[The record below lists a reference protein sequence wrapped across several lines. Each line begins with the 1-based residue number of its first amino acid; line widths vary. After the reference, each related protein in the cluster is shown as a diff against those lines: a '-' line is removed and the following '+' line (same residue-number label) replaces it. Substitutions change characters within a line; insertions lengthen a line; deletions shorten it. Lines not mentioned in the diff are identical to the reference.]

1 MNPEIKKKIKKINT
15 KDWKKISVEF
25 GQNLLEIAVPP
36 NCAELSMKT
45 VPPLTDPR
53 AQIES
58 ALSNPIHSPTLEEI
72 VRKKPKKPE
81 ELTVA
86 ITVSDITRPVPYK
99 GDHGIL
105 TPVLRRL
112 ESSGILKPNIRIIV
126 GTGTHRP
133 STFEEKIEMFGEFV
147 VKEYVV
153 VDHNCEDT
161 DSLTYIG
168 KTRSGT
174 KVFLNSLF
182 HSSDIKIATGLV
194 ETHFMTGVSGG
205 RKAICPGLVDKRT
218 IEKFHSPH
226 FLESPYSDNL
236 ILEGNP
242 CHQEALEV
250 ALTVGIDFIVNVTL
264 DKDMR
269 VTGVFAGD
277 LEKAHLEAF
286 HFMKSYTV
294 IPVEHEYDIVLTHGG
309 YVGRNHYQTAKAACG
324 ALGAIKNGGT
334 LIIAADNRDAE
345 PIGGPEYR
353 SLIHLLKLQGTDGY
367 VQIIS
372 DPAWKFTK
380 DQWEPEVWA
389 RVLKKVGEEN
399 LIYCTLEISRED
411 HCLLPGQ
418 CGLDFVARKRKKP
431 SVDAA
436 MEMVQNAVLFAVH
449 KCREKG
455 IDPTMAFIR
464 EGPYGVPVKIQ

>member
-1 MNPEIKKKIKKINT
+1 MKPEIKNKIKKIDT

-25 GQNLLEIAVPP
+25 GQNVLEIGVPP
-36 NCAELSMKT
+36 NCVELSMKA
-45 VPPLTDPR
+45 VSPLTDPG
-53 AQIES
+53 AEIER
-58 ALSNPIHSPTLEEI
+58 ALSNPIHSLTLEEI
-72 VRKKPKKPE
+72 VRKKTKKPE
-81 ELTVA
+81 ELTAA

-112 ESSGILKPNIRIIV
+112 EASGIRKQNIRIIV

-133 STFEEKIEMFGEFV
+133 STVEEKIEMFGEAV
-147 VKEYVV
+147 VKEYLV

-168 KTRSGT
+168 KTQSGT

-218 IEKFHSPH
+218 IEKFHSPN

-250 ALTVGIDFIVNVTL
+250 AITVGIDFIVNVTL

-286 HFMKSYTV
+286 HFMKNYTV
-294 IPVEHEYDIVLTHGG
+294 IPVDHEYDIVLTHGG

-334 LIIAADNRDAE
+334 LIIAADNRDTE

-389 RVLKKVGEEN
+389 RVLRKVGEEG

-418 CGLDFVARKRKKP
+418 CGLDFMGRKRKKP
-431 SVDAA
+431 SLDAA
-436 MEMVQNAVLFAVH
+436 VEMVQNAVLFAVH
-449 KCREKG
+449 KYREKEMS
-455 IDPTMAFIR
+455 PTMAFIR
-464 EGPYGVPVKIQ
+464 EGPYAVPIKT